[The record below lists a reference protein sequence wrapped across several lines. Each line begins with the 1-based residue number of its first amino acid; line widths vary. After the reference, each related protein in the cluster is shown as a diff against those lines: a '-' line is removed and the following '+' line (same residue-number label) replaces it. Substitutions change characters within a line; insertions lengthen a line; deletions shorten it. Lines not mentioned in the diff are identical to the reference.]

1 MRIVLP
7 VGGLFSY
14 CFYFNSNLMIIWWED
29 RKPLGNLHS
38 ILIMIVVAMCTYRD
52 YTILDCFSIS
62 NNHTDGL
69 SDELL
74 WHGRSKNPYR
84 TRCNRVSCATRV
96 SLQCQSHNIC
106 TTYTPLCVFLRIY
119 INMFWLLVMFRLRCL
134 LNSSPHANYMVFWI
148 NLFGC
153 VVCSFEMPKYLI
165 HWAKNI
171 DFDEPLIWC
180 GVIKLTRCVDFYMYL
195 CVRVRFYGSRWSKF
209 EINIDRT
216 FTHATIINKLK
227 KPQQQ
232 KKNAKWNHCFGD
244 QFQK

>member
-1 MRIVLP
+1 MHTIVTWWYDKKSDKEIMTFSKWMRIVLP

-119 INMFWLLVMFRLRCL
+119 KYVLAVGNVSIKMF
-134 LNSSPHANYMVFWI
+134 
-148 NLFGC
+148 
-153 VVCSFEMPKYLI
+153 
-165 HWAKNI
+165 AK
-171 DFDEPLIWC
+171 
-180 GVIKLTRCVDFYMYL
+180 
-195 CVRVRFYGSRWSKF
+195 
-209 EINIDRT
+209 
-216 FTHATIINKLK
+216 
-227 KPQQQ
+227 
-232 KKNAKWNHCFGD
+232 
-244 QFQK
+244 